1 MLYKKDVIPQLIIG
15 TISAFIILLISFH
28 LLLEPFKKVESELN
42 IVEKNVISKNWTVV
56 NKSLNK
62 VDNLWDKY
70 EILLRV
76 LNSRDISD
84 DFILHLDQCKLLA
97 KYKDDRIIE
106 YVSILQDDVKDM
118 MHVIPNP

>member
-28 LLLEPFKKVESELN
+28 LLLEPFKKVESKLN
-42 IVEKNVISKNWTVV
+42 IIEKNVISKNWNIV

-70 EILLRV
+70 EILLRI
-76 LNSRDISD
+76 LNAREVND

>member
-42 IVEKNVISKNWTVV
+42 IIEKNVISKNWNVV

-62 VDNLWDKY
+62 VNNLWNKY
-70 EILLRV
+70 EILLRI
-76 LNSRDISD
+76 LNAREVND

>member
-70 EILLRV
+70 EILLRI
-76 LNSRDISD
+76 LNAREVND

>member
-42 IVEKNVISKNWTVV
+42 IIEKNVISKNWTLV

-70 EILLRV
+70 EILLRI
-76 LNSRDISD
+76 LNAREVND

>member
-42 IVEKNVISKNWTVV
+42 IIEKNVISKNWTVV

-70 EILLRV
+70 EILLRI
-76 LNSRDISD
+76 LNAREVND

>member
-15 TISAFIILLISFH
+15 TIRAFIILLISFH

-70 EILLRV
+70 ESLLRI
-76 LNSRDISD
+76 LNAREVND

>member
-28 LLLEPFKKVESELN
+28 LLLEPFKKVEFELN

-70 EILLRV
+70 EILLRI
-76 LNSRDISD
+76 LNAREVND

-118 MHVIPNP
+118 IHVIPNP

>member
-42 IVEKNVISKNWTVV
+42 IVEKNVISKNWNVV

-62 VDNLWDKY
+62 VYNLWDKY
-70 EILLRV
+70 EILLRI
-76 LNSRDISD
+76 LNAREVND

>member
-1 MLYKKDVIPQLIIG
+1 MLYKKDVILQLIIG

-42 IVEKNVISKNWTVV
+42 IIEKNVISKNWTIV

-62 VDNLWDKY
+62 VYNLWDKY
-70 EILLRV
+70 EILLRI
-76 LNSRDISD
+76 LNAREVND

>member
-42 IVEKNVISKNWTVV
+42 IIEKNVISKNWNVV

-70 EILLRV
+70 EILLRI
-76 LNSRDISD
+76 LNAREVND

>member
-70 EILLRV
+70 EILLRI
-76 LNSRDISD
+76 LNAREVND

-118 MHVIPNP
+118 IHVIPNP

>member
-42 IVEKNVISKNWTVV
+42 IIEKNVISKNWNIV

-70 EILLRV
+70 EILLRI
-76 LNSRDISD
+76 LNAREVND

>member
-1 MLYKKDVIPQLIIG
+1 MLYKKDVIPHLIIG

-42 IVEKNVISKNWTVV
+42 IIEKNVISKNWTIV

-62 VDNLWDKY
+62 VYNLWDKY
-70 EILLRV
+70 EILLRI
-76 LNSRDISD
+76 LNAREVND

>member
-42 IVEKNVISKNWTVV
+42 IIEKNVISKNWNVV

-70 EILLRV
+70 EILLRI
-76 LNSRDISD
+76 LNAREVND
-84 DFILHLDQCKLLA
+84 DFILHLDQCKLLT

>member
-1 MLYKKDVIPQLIIG
+1 MLYKKDVILQLIIG

-42 IVEKNVISKNWTVV
+42 IIEKNVISKNWNVV

-62 VDNLWDKY
+62 VYNLWDKY
-70 EILLRV
+70 EILLRI
-76 LNSRDISD
+76 LNAREVND